1 MLFTENE
8 AWSSGSINPTYKII
22 CTVIGQL
29 QGIKHQTCQKLCPK
43 NVKFCLVFTVTRPL
57 LQKML
62 ASVVKDVVNRKL
74 LGTVSA

>member
-22 CTVIGQL
+22 CAVIGQL
-29 QGIKHQTCQKLCPK
+29 QDIKHQTCPKICPK
-43 NVKFCLVFTVTRPL
+43 NVKFCLVFTVTRPSL
-57 LQKML
+57 EKML
-62 ASVVKDVVNRKL
+62 APVMKDVVKKKL